1 MDGGEQRTWAGLLY
15 LGQVSYLLRVLLEP
29 PDKFD
34 RSVHNTRIERMWYD
48 ITHGFGMKW
57 KNFFLDLEVNH
68 GLNPQSSDDRWLL
81 HHLFLHCIQEDADEW
96 TQAWNSHKLQIR
108 GERERSPRDMFLFSM
123 IQDGPRGIVP
133 LPESLEEDIEDPSM
147 YGIDW
152 EDADDPTLMNHL
164 LTENPQDWVEEN
176 PFIASTGPPTFSH
189 VPCESPNCPLSPD
202 QVNTFDTTLATR
214 VNIHSR
220 SMEIRRLVW
229 LEAANI
235 CRYLLSHVEQLLLP
249 TA

>member
-1 MDGGEQRTWAGLLY
+1 
-15 LGQVSYLLRVLLEP
+15 
-29 PDKFD
+29 
-34 RSVHNTRIERMWYD
+34 
-48 ITHGFGMKW
+48 
-57 KNFFLDLEVNH
+57 
-68 GLNPQSSDDRWLL
+68 
-81 HHLFLHCIQEDADEW
+81 
-96 TQAWNSHKLQIR
+96 
-108 GERERSPRDMFLFSM
+108 M
-123 IQDGPRGIVP
+123 IQDGPHGILP
-133 LPESLEEDIEDPSM
+133 LPESLEEDVEDPSM

-152 EDADDPTLMNHL
+152 EVADDPTLMNHL

-189 VPCESPNCPLSPD
+189 VPCESPNCPLSPE
-202 QVNTFDTTLATR
+202 QVNMLDTMLAMR

-235 CRYLLSHVEQLLLP
+235 CQHFLTHTEQPFLP